1 MIAYRGFVK
10 TDETGPPSRALAV
23 MPRSPRGWLQFGRA
37 VWDETSAD
45 QVPLL
50 AAGVAFFAFVS
61 IFPALLATGLVY
73 GLVADPEVVSRQ
85 IETISDVLPEGA
97 REVVVTQLQLVAR
110 TSQRSLGFGLVVAL
124 ALALWGAS
132 TATSNLI
139 SAVNAS
145 YDHTLRRGF
154 VRRRALALLM
164 TLGAI
169 VFVSVAV
176 GLIAVLPVVVEALSL
191 PSWAMSLIAVGRWV
205 GLLLGVIIALAV
217 LYRFAPYRAGTGFEW
232 VSVGAVVAMVLWI
245 AASAGFSLYVD
256 RLATYGS
263 TYGQLAGVIV
273 LLLWLWFGAL
283 AALLGAEV
291 NAEVE
296 RRRSVGREVAA
307 ATSGSRSRD

>member
-10 TDETGPPSRALAV
+10 TDETGPPSRALEV
-23 MPRSPRGWLQFGRA
+23 MPHSPRGWLQFGRA

-97 REVVVTQLQLVAR
+97 REVVVAQLQLVAN

-176 GLIAVLPVVVEALSL
+176 GLIAVLPVVVEALNL
-191 PSWAMSLIAVGRWV
+191 PNWAMSLIAVGRWV

-245 AASAGFSLYVD
+245 AASAGFSFYVD

-296 RRRSVGREVAA
+296 RRRSVGREVAD